1 MEGDF
6 TALLLEGCRRLDE
19 RHRIR
24 SAEAAQN

>member
-1 MEGDF
+1 MDGDF

-24 SAEAAQN
+24 PAEAAHH